1 MTSAINP
8 NNINGAYPVAGQ
20 DNNSQGFRDNFTNTS
35 TNFQYAADEISDLQA
50 KAVLKQALTGT
61 VLDND
66 MLGSPLSNALLSNMS
81 ENVVALGTVSG
92 TTVIN
97 YALASYQT
105 LTTNGAV
112 SLSFT
117 NLPSAGAA
125 ASVVV
130 QVTVASTIHTLV
142 LPSAVSVNNAGIQ
155 GLNTSTNTISFAA
168 TGVYS
173 FEFSTSNGGSTITV
187 REVNKRLQPFNNSS
201 ENLTDTSN
209 VNAAVTTSYFS
220 TVTSTTAQLLPGVPG
235 QIKTLAMYS
244 ASGNM
249 RITVSN
255 AGWKTSGTGNIL
267 FTTTGQA
274 CTLQYI
280 NSNVANIAA
289 SKWFC
294 IGNNGATF
302 S

>member
-20 DNNSQGFRDNFTNTS
+20 DNNSQGFRDNFTNTAN
-35 TNFQYAADEISDLQA
+35 NFTFAADEISDLQA
-50 KAVLKQALTGT
+50 TAVLKQALTGT
-61 VLDND
+61 VLDNN
-66 MLGSPLSNALLSNMS
+66 MLGSPLSNALLSNMADATL
-81 ENVVALGTVSG
+81 ALGTVSG
-92 TTVIN
+92 TTPIN

-117 NLPSAGAA
+117 NFPASGAA

-130 QVTVASTIHTLV
+130 QVTVASTIHTLI
-142 LPSAVSVNNAGIQ
+142 LPAAVSVNNTGIQ
-155 GLNTSTNTISFAA
+155 GLNTSTNTITFAA

-173 FEFSTSNGGSTITV
+173 FEFSTANGGTTITV
-187 REVNKRLQPFNNSS
+187 REVNKVLQPFNNSS
-201 ENLTDTSN
+201 ENLTDTAN